1 MQAFSPDQLEALWR
15 YHRYRF
21 YEELGWT
28 TMLLFFV
35 VYAVLIYSS
44 FYERGLPVP
53 VYASLPIGLGA
64 LFYIVYQ
71 LFGAILLIM
80 RVHDSGVR
88 HTDDPFR
95 GTRIGWFTIW
105 SPIAIALG
113 LIFLLTTHGLLA
125 WAIFLASG
133 IVASAIARLT
143 LLQGRYRFIETLM
156 DEASK
161 RKVRKLADVMKR

>member
-1 MQAFSPDQLEALWR
+1 MRAFSPDQLEALWR

-35 VYAVLIYSS
+35 VYGVLVYHA
-44 FYERGLPVP
+44 FFQRGSPVP
-53 VYASLPIGLGA
+53 TYASLPIAFGA
-64 LFYIVYQ
+64 IVYIVYQ
-71 LFGAILLIM
+71 FFGAILLIV

-88 HTDDPFR
+88 HTDDVFS
-95 GTRIGWFTIW
+95 GERIGWFSLW
-105 SPIAIALG
+105 SPVAIAIG
-113 LIFLLTTHGLLA
+113 LVFLLTTHGLLS
-125 WAIFLASG
+125 WAVFLASG

-156 DEASK
+156 NAASK
-161 RKVRKLADVMKR
+161 KRVRRLADVMKR